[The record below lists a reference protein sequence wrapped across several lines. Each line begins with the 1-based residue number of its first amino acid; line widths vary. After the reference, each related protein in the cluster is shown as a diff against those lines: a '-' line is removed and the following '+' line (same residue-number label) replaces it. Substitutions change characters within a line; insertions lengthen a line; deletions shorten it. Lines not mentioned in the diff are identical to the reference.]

1 MFDIN
6 NDDKHRYDDMIG
18 MERHVSPTRPRMS
31 RRDRAAQ
38 FSPFAALSGYGAA
51 VDETARLTEEKAELH
66 EDGKLLVNA
75 RLQLLLNHIDEK
87 PELLITY
94 FKPDE
99 KKEGGS
105 YRALGGTIKKIDLY
119 ERKIVMTDGSAAPID
134 DIYSI
139 EGDIFRELESWY

>member
-6 NDDKHRYDDMIG
+6 NDDKHRYDDMIA

-31 RRDRAAQ
+31 RKDRAAQ

-75 RLQLLLNHIDEK
+75 RLQLLLDHIDEK

-99 KKEGGS
+99 KKKGGS

-119 ERKIVMTDGSAAPID
+119 ERRIVMTDGSTAPID